1 MSRRAPVATRGRR
14 GTPAPSPPPSPPP
27 APPGARARR
36 RGPRVR
42 RSTLVVLVL
51 ALVVTG
57 AVLGG
62 RWLLHR
68 SIFEVRHVTVTG
80 LHHETTAQ
88 VLAATGLGAHP
99 AMIDVNAGAIERDL
113 QRFPWVARARV
124 VRRWPDTVVVNVT
137 EATAVAVAYGPGHHL
152 DYVSATGRDLGPAPL
167 RANLPTL
174 SVTGARGSWPF
185 STRGR
190 AAAYVAGRLPRAFAY
205 QVRTI
210 TEDRLGHV
218 ALILTT
224 PVRFELGR
232 ATDLHAKFVAVASVI
247 AHSTLVPGDVI
258 DVTVPGELAVTPPA
272 G

>member
-14 GTPAPSPPPSPPP
+14 GAPTPPREP
-27 APPGARARR
+27 AGESRRAHR
-36 RGPRVR
+36 PRVR
-42 RSTLVVLVL
+42 RSTLVVVVL

-57 AVLGG
+57 VVLGG

-68 SIFEVRHVTVTG
+68 PFFEVRHVTLTG
-80 LHHETTAQ
+80 LHHETAAQ

-99 AMIDVNAGAIERDL
+99 AMIDVNPGAIERDL
-113 QRFPWVARARV
+113 ARFPWIARARV
-124 VRRWPDTVVVNVT
+124 VRRWPDTVVVTVT

-152 DYVSATGRDLGPAPL
+152 DYVSAAGRDLGPAPL
-167 RANLPTL
+167 RADLPTL
-174 SVTGARGSWPF
+174 SVTGSPGPWPYA
-185 STRGR
+185 TRGR
-190 AAAYVAGRLPRAFAY
+190 AAAYVASRLPRAFAY

-218 ALILTT
+218 ALVLTT
-224 PVRFELGR
+224 PVRFELGL
-232 ATDLHAKFVAVASVI
+232 ATNLHAKFVAVASVI

-258 DVTVPGELAVTPPA
+258 DVTVPGELAVTPPK

>member
-14 GTPAPSPPPSPPP
+14 AGRDPEPEAP
-27 APPGARARR
+27 RTRR
-36 RGPRVR
+36 RVPRMR

-57 AVLGG
+57 VVLGG

-68 SIFEVRHVTVTG
+68 PIFEVRHVTVTG
-80 LHHETTAQ
+80 LRHETTAQ

-99 AMIDVNAGAIERDL
+99 AMIDVSPGAIERDL
-113 QRFPWVARARV
+113 RRFPWIARARV
-124 VRRWPDTVVVNVT
+124 VRRWPDTVVVSVT

-152 DYVSATGRDLGPAPL
+152 DYVSGAGRDLGPAPR

-174 SVTGARGSWPF
+174 TVAGASGSWPF
-185 STRGR
+185 EIRGR
-190 AAAYVAGRLPRAFAY
+190 AAAYVAGRLPRAFAT

-210 TEDRLGHV
+210 VEDRLGHV
-218 ALILTT
+218 SLVLTT
-224 PVRFELGR
+224 PVRFELGLP
-232 ATDLHAKFVAVASVI
+232 TNLHAKFVAVASVI
-247 AHSTLVPGDVI
+247 AHSTLVPGDVV